1 MNSAKKNLTLQE
13 SEAWGWKTKK
23 EYLNEDSA
31 YSSNNSFSHTM

>member
-13 SEAWGWKTKK
+13 SEAWGWKTK